1 MSSSRPLPPP
11 RTLAGWGNYP
21 IAAAV
26 VQDLSREAD
35 AAEQCRQMAPLIA
48 RGLGRSYG
56 DASLSEHVLRT
67 ERFDRLLAFDEHQ
80 GLLTCEAG
88 VSFAVILDTFVP
100 RGWFL
105 PVTPGTKY
113 VTVGGAIAADIHGK
127 NHHLEGSFC
136 RYVEQIDLLLAS
148 GEVVCCGPNLRPELF
163 DLTRGGMGLTGV
175 ILRASFRLKPIRS
188 AYIRQER
195 RRYPNL
201 DAVMDAFERAQTST
215 YSVAW
220 IDGLA
225 RGKRLGRSVLFL
237 GEHAE
242 ADELPPRLREQPLM
256 LAPKSK
262 LRVPF
267 ALPSYTLNPLTIRA
281 FNESYYLLAPGRT
294 RRELTDYDSFFYPL
308 DRFLDW
314 NRLYGRKGF
323 TQYQFVL
330 PLAESREGMR
340 AILERIAASRQ
351 GSFLSVLKLFG
362 PQEGSLSFPRE
373 GYTLA
378 LDFPIRPGTP
388 ALLSA
393 LDELVLAFGGRLY
406 LAKDAHM
413 SGETFRASYAA
424 AARFGEELA
433 RLDPQH
439 RFRSLLS
446 RRLEVTP

>member
-1 MSSSRPLPPP
+1 MAVQQPPP
-11 RTLAGWGNYP
+11 QALSGWGNYP
-21 IAAAV
+21 VVDAV
-26 VQDLSREAD
+26 VQPQAPEAVLAAQCRDLS
-35 AAEQCRQMAPLIA
+35 PLIA

-56 DASLSEHVLRT
+56 DAALAERVLCT
-67 ERFDRLLAFDEHQ
+67 ERCDRLLAFDETE

-88 VSFAVILDTFVP
+88 VSFAAILEVFVP

-105 PVTPGTKY
+105 PVTPGTKFI
-113 VTVGGAIAADIHGK
+113 TVGGAIAADIHGK
-127 NHHLEGSFC
+127 NHHLEGTFC
-136 RYVEQIDLLLAS
+136 RHVLSLELMLAS
-148 GEVVCCGPNLRPELF
+148 GEVVRCGPSERPELF
-163 DLTRGGMGLTGV
+163 DLTRGGMGLTGL
-175 ILRASFRLKPIRS
+175 ILRAIFRLKRIHS

-195 RRYPNL
+195 RRYPCL
-201 DAVMDAFERAQTST
+201 EAVMDAFEQSQTTT

-225 RGKRLGRSVLFL
+225 VGKQLGRSVLFQ
-237 GEHAE
+237 GEHALP
-242 ADELPPRLREQPLM
+242 DELPSHLRAKPLT
-256 LAPKSK
+256 LAPKRK
-262 LRVPF
+262 LTVPF
-267 ALPSYTLNPLTIRA
+267 PLPSYTLNPLTIGA
-281 FNESYYLLAPGRT
+281 FNASYYALAPRGS
-294 RRELTDYDSFFYPL
+294 RRELCDYDSFFYPL
-308 DRFLDW
+308 DRFLAW

-330 PLAESREGMR
+330 PLTQSREGLR

-362 PQEGSLSFPRE
+362 RQEGSHSFPRE

-378 LDFPIRPGTP
+378 LDFPIRPGTA
-388 ALLSA
+388 ALLAA

-413 SGETFRASYAA
+413 SPATYRAGCAE
-424 AARFGEELA
+424 AARFAAALA
-433 RLDPQH
+433 ELDPEH